1 MKISMVSEHASPLA
15 ALGGVD
21 AGGQNVHVAALSSSL
36 AGRGHEVTVYTR
48 RDDPDLPAKVPV
60 GPGLTVV
67 HVDAG
72 PARHIPKDG
81 LLPFMGELAEG
92 IRRDWGLH
100 LPDMVHAHF
109 WMSGL
114 AALQASRR
122 TGAAEPVPVVQ
133 TFHALG
139 SVKRRHQGSADT
151 SPPARA
157 WLEPWVG
164 RTADWVIATC
174 PDEVFELKALGIDP
188 AKVSIAPCGVD
199 LSLFGSE
206 DGLFGRFDR
215 DAAAGSAA
223 DGGTAAPEARPRT
236 HRVLSVGRLVPRKG
250 VDLLIQSLPLL
261 AQAGFEDVELLV
273 VGGSG
278 GALTLDEDPEARR
291 LRLLARGLG
300 VADRVT
306 MRGQV
311 PRDAM
316 PGILRSADVVACT
329 PWYEPFGIVPLE
341 AMACGVPVVAAAVGG
356 LRETV
361 VDRKTGLHVPPRD
374 PEAIAAAIGGLLADP
389 GLRAD
394 MGRAGMRR
402 ARTRYSW
409 ERVAAETE
417 KAYRAVLAAGLSRRA
432 GEGLEPLEGA
442 AL

>member
-36 AGRGHEVTVYTR
+36 ARRGHQVTVYTR
-48 RDDPDLPAKVPV
+48 RDDPSLPATVQV
-60 GPGLTVV
+60 APGLSVV

-72 PARHIPKDG
+72 PAARIPKDE
-81 LLPFMGELAEG
+81 LLPFMGELADG
-92 IRRDWGLH
+92 ICAHWGNQT
-100 LPDMVHAHF
+100 PDVVHAHF

-114 AALQASRR
+114 AAIQAARR
-122 TGAAEPVPVVQ
+122 SGAATAIPVVQ

-139 SVKRRHQGSADT
+139 AVKKRHQGAADT
-151 SPPARA
+151 SPPARD

-174 PDEVFELKALGIDP
+174 PDEVFELKALGISRS
-188 AKVSIAPCGVD
+188 KISIAPCGVD
-199 LSLFGSE
+199 LTLFP
-206 DGLFGRFDR
+206 
-215 DAAAGSAA
+215 
-223 DGGTAAPEARPRT
+223 GTEQAETKPRA
-236 HRVLSVGRLVPRKG
+236 HRILSVGRLVPRKG
-250 VDLLIQSLPLL
+250 VDLIIQALPLL
-261 AQAGFEDVELLV
+261 AEAGFDDVELLI

-278 GALTLDEDPEARR
+278 DALTLEEDPEAQR
-291 LRLLARGLG
+291 LRALTKELG
-300 VADRVT
+300 VEDKVT

-316 PGILRSADVVACT
+316 PGIFRSADAVVCA

-361 VDRKTGLHVPPRD
+361 VDQKTGLHVPPRN
-374 PEAIAAAIGGLLADP
+374 PEAIADALAKLLADP
-389 GLRAD
+389 ASRAD
-394 MGRAGMRR
+394 MGKAGMRR
-402 ARTRYSW
+402 ARSRYSW
-409 ERVAAETE
+409 DRIAADTE
-417 KAYRAVLAAGLSRRA
+417 KAYRSVLAAGLSRQA
-432 GEGLEPLEGA
+432 GEGLEPLEGT